1 MKKLLTWG
9 LLTFT
14 LGASPAP
21 VSAAEPQVV
30 VLETAQGTIVIRTA
44 DAAAPRTSA
53 NFRKLAQKGFY
64 DGTTFHRVI
73 KGFMIQGGDPL
84 SKDANP
90 FNDGQ
95 GGPGYT
101 IPAEIKLKHV
111 RGAVATARL
120 GDAANPKKASSGSQ
134 FFICVANQASLDRGG
149 YTVFGQVIQ
158 GMDAVDRIA
167 ALADRPGIAKT
178 AAGPNPQ
185 KLALIKKAYLAPLSK
200 YAATPRPPAGVS
212 VSPAAPMDT
221 TAH

>member
-1 MKKLLTWG
+1 MKQLLTLG
-9 LLTFT
+9 LFALA
-14 LGASPAP
+14 LGPE
-21 VSAAEPQVV
+21 SAFAAVTGPQAV

-53 NFRKLAQKGFY
+53 NFRKLVRQGFY

-101 IPAEIKLKHV
+101 VPAEIKLKHV
-111 RGAVATARL
+111 RGAIATARL

-167 ALADRPGIAKT
+167 ALADRPGISKT

-185 KLALIKKAYLAPLSK
+185 KLALIKKAYLAPLAR
-200 YAATPRPPAGVS
+200 YLTATAKPAVS

-221 TAH
+221 TAR